1 MSATMNYY
9 ELLGIDKAARPDAIK
24 AAYKRM
30 AMVWHPDR
38 NKSANANEMFMK
50 VREAYGILMNK
61 ESRALYDAGF
71 DESTDSTFATEET
84 LEKVGEILVRMYREG
99 RTKTEMLKVCS
110 RYGMSAGES
119 IEYVNLVCKKV
130 DEYNH
135 KPKAEKVEKS
145 GGALYRIAKF
155 FAYALGGIL
164 GVILAIFATIFGWVA
179 YKVLK
184 PIVRL
189 AITVVS
195 LPIGIFAWACS
206 IALVLDF
213 ILLALDL
220 MGKYASP
227 GYFVWVRS
235 VFYFAVVL
243 PAQLFGV
250 DLRAGAESFFFPGWG
265 A

>member
-9 ELLGIDKAARPDAIK
+9 ELLGIEKNARPEAIK

-38 NKSANANEMFMK
+38 NKAANAGEMFMSIRK
-50 VREAYGILMNK
+50 AYSVLMNK
-61 ESRALYDAGF
+61 DSRAKYDAGF

-110 RYGMSAGES
+110 SYGMSAGES

-155 FAYALGGIL
+155 FMYAFGGVL
-164 GVILAIFATIFGWVA
+164 AVIVAIFGWA
-179 YKVLK
+179 TYKVVA
-184 PIVRL
+184 PIFGFFGKIVG
-189 AITVVS
+189 TVFGVVAS
-195 LPIGIFAWACS
+195 ATS
-206 IALVLDF
+206 IALVVDL
-213 ILLALDL
+213 IVVALDL
-220 MGKYASP
+220 LGKYNAP
-227 GYFVWVRS
+227 EHFVFVRC
-235 VFYFAVVL
+235 VFYFLTIGVA
-243 PAQLFGV
+243 AIFGV
-250 DLRAGAESFFFPGWG
+250 DARVAAENFFGL
-265 A
+265 

>member
-1 MSATMNYY
+1 MSATMNYC
-9 ELLGIDKAARPDAIK
+9 ELLGIEKNARPEAIK

-38 NKSANANEMFMK
+38 NKAANAGEMFMSIRK
-50 VREAYGILMNK
+50 AYSVLMNK
-61 ESRALYDAGF
+61 DSRAKYDAGF

-110 RYGMSAGES
+110 SYGMSAGES

-155 FAYALGGIL
+155 FVYAFGG
-164 GVILAIFATIFGWVA
+164 VLAIFATLFGWVA

-184 PIVRL
+184 PVVGL
-189 AITVVS
+189 AIKVVS
-195 LPIGIFAWACS
+195 WPIGIVMGACS
-206 IALVLDF
+206 IALILDF

-220 MGKYASP
+220 AGKYATP
-227 GYFVWVRS
+227 EYFVFVRT
-235 VFYFAVVL
+235 VLYFAVIL
-243 PAQLFGV
+243 TAELFGV
-250 DLRAGAESFFFPGWG
+250 DLREATESFFGL
-265 A
+265 